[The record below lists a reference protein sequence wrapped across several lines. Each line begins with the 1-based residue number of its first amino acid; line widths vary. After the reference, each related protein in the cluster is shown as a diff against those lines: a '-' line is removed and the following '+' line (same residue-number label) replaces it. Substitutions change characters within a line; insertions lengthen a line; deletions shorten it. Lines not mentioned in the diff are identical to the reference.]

1 MKKFLAILFSVV
13 VTLGAIT
20 VLGANVNDPYEFDGD
35 VITNPFWWLYTTEAP
50 ETETEPTTV
59 EANWVLVGQN
69 SNNNYYY
76 DRASMTVNEVV
87 SIQQP
92 GWASELGIYFN
103 VPQAITSVT
112 VNGVSQ
118 NVASID
124 GAGAVVYL
132 SALTQD
138 VNEVI
143 VNYGNSTAKVL
154 FKKEALPETEAPTV
168 APTEAPTVAPTE
180 APTVAPTEK
189 PTEAPT
195 VAPVELKITSQPQD
209 VMVKAGTT
217 ANFNIKAQGEGLK
230 YQWQVSSSNGAKW
243 GNTSLA
249 GNKTTT
255 LTLTAVANYDG
266 RLYRCIVTDKYGK
279 TVTSNAAKLSIEK
292 SQATLKIT
300 GQPQDVKAEVGST
313 TSVSVKAEGEGL
325 KYQWQ
330 VSSSNGERWGNTS
343 LAGNKTT
350 TLTFT
355 VLSNYEGRLF
365 RCIVTDK
372 NGNTV
377 TSNAAK
383 VSLGSL
389 QTELKIVKQPE
400 DVQSQAGSIV
410 TFKVEAQG
418 EGLKYQ
424 WQTSSSN
431 GARWGNTS
439 LAGNKTATLSFTAP
453 ANYDGRLYRCII
465 TDANGN
471 TVTSNAAKLSFSS
484 TTGTVKITSQPT
496 DVKTSVGKI
505 ASFKVVAEGVGLKYQ
520 WQTSS
525 SNGAKWG
532 NTSLSGNN
540 TALLSFSAPATYDGR
555 LYRCVITDAKGNT
568 VVSEA
573 AKLSIGEATG
583 DSIII
588 NAQPK
593 DVSVAAGSA
602 TSFIVEATGE
612 GLTYQ
617 WQVSSSNG
625 ERWGNTSLAGAKTNI
640 LQLVVP
646 SNYNGRLY
654 RCVITDKNGNTVI
667 TDAAKLTVR

>member
-59 EANWVLVGQN
+59 GANWVLVGQN

-76 DRASMTVNEVV
+76 DKANMTVNEVV

-103 VPQAITSVT
+103 VSEAITSVT

-143 VNYGNSTAKVL
+143 VKYGNSTAKVS
-154 FKKEALPETEAPTV
+154 FKKEALPETEAPTEK
-168 APTEAPTVAPTE
+168 PTEAPTQ
-180 APTVAPTEK
+180 APTEK
-189 PTEAPT
+189 PTEAPTEKPT

-230 YQWQVSSSNGAKW
+230 YQWQVSSSNGERW

-255 LTLTAVANYDG
+255 LTLTAAANYDG

-300 GQPQDVKAEVGST
+300 GQPQDVKADVGST

-330 VSSSNGERWGNTS
+330 VSSSNGKRWGNTS

-400 DVQSQAGSIV
+400 DVKAQAGNTV
-410 TFKVEAQG
+410 TFKVKAQG
-418 EGLKYQ
+418 TGLTYQ

-431 GARWGNTS
+431 GAKWGNTS

-471 TVTSNAAKLSFSS
+471 TVTSDAAKLSFGSI
-484 TTGTVKITSQPT
+484 TGTVKITSQPT
-496 DVKTSVGKI
+496 DVKASVGKI
-505 ASFKVVAEGVGLKYQ
+505 VSFKVVAEGVGLKYQ

-555 LYRCVITDAKGNT
+555 LYRCVITDAEGNT

-583 DSIII
+583 DPIII

-640 LQLVVP
+640 LQLVAP

-654 RCVITDKNGNTVI
+654 RCVITDKDGNTVI

>member
-59 EANWVLVGQN
+59 GANWVLVGQN

-76 DRASMTVNEVV
+76 DKANMTVNEVV

-103 VPQAITSVT
+103 VSEAITSVT

-143 VNYGNSTAKVL
+143 VKYGKSTAKVL
-154 FKKEALPETEAPTV
+154 FKKEALPETEAPTEKPTE
-168 APTEAPTVAPTE
+168 APTEAPT
-180 APTVAPTEK
+180 EK
-189 PTEAPT
+189 PT

-217 ANFNIKAQGEGLK
+217 ANFNIKAQ
-230 YQWQVSSSNGAKW
+230 
-243 GNTSLA
+243 
-249 GNKTTT
+249 
-255 LTLTAVANYDG
+255 
-266 RLYRCIVTDKYGK
+266 
-279 TVTSNAAKLSIEK
+279 
-292 SQATLKIT
+292 
-300 GQPQDVKAEVGST
+300 
-313 TSVSVKAEGEGL
+313 GEGL

-400 DVQSQAGSIV
+400 DVKAQAGNTV
-410 TFKVEAQG
+410 TFKVKAQG
-418 EGLKYQ
+418 TGLTYQ

-431 GARWGNTS
+431 GAKWGNTS

-465 TDANGN
+465 TDANGK

-505 ASFKVVAEGVGLKYQ
+505 VSFKVVAEGVGLKYQ

-583 DSIII
+583 DPIII

-640 LQLVVP
+640 LQLVAP

-667 TDAAKLTVR
+667 TDSAKLTVR

>member
-50 ETETEPTTV
+50 ETQTEPTTV
-59 EANWVLVGQN
+59 GANWVLVGQN

-76 DRASMTVNEVV
+76 DKANMTVNEVV

-103 VPQAITSVT
+103 VSEAITSVT

-143 VNYGNSTAKVL
+143 VKYGNNTAKVL
-154 FKKEALPETEAPTV
+154 FKKEALSETE
-168 APTEAPTVAPTE
+168 
-180 APTVAPTEK
+180 APTEK
-189 PTEAPT
+189 PTEAPTEAPTEKPT

-217 ANFNIKAQGEGLK
+217 VNFNIKAQGEGLK
-230 YQWQVSSSNGAKW
+230 YQWQVSSSNGERW

-255 LTLTAVANYDG
+255 LTLTAAANYDG

-330 VSSSNGERWGNTS
+330 VSSSNGKRWGNTS

-400 DVQSQAGSIV
+400 DVKAQAGNTV
-410 TFKVEAQG
+410 TFKVKAQG
-418 EGLKYQ
+418 TGLTYQ

-431 GARWGNTS
+431 GAKWGNTS

-465 TDANGN
+465 TDANGK

-496 DVKTSVGKI
+496 DVKTGVGKI
-505 ASFKVVAEGVGLKYQ
+505 VSFKVVAEGVGLKYQ

-640 LQLVVP
+640 LQLVAP
-646 SNYNGRLY
+646 SNYNGRRY
-654 RCVITDKNGNTVI
+654 RCVITDKKGNTVI

>member
-59 EANWVLVGQN
+59 GANWVLVGQN

-76 DRASMTVNEVV
+76 DKANMTVNEVV

-103 VPQAITSVT
+103 VSEAITSVT

-143 VNYGNSTAKVL
+143 VKYGNSTAKVL
-154 FKKEALPETEAPTV
+154 FKKEALPETEAPTEKPTE
-168 APTEAPTVAPTE
+168 APTEAPT
-180 APTVAPTEK
+180 EK
-189 PTEAPT
+189 PT

-217 ANFNIKAQGEGLK
+217 VNFNIKAQ
-230 YQWQVSSSNGAKW
+230 
-243 GNTSLA
+243 
-249 GNKTTT
+249 
-255 LTLTAVANYDG
+255 
-266 RLYRCIVTDKYGK
+266 
-279 TVTSNAAKLSIEK
+279 
-292 SQATLKIT
+292 
-300 GQPQDVKAEVGST
+300 
-313 TSVSVKAEGEGL
+313 GEGL

-400 DVQSQAGSIV
+400 DVKAQAGNTV
-410 TFKVEAQG
+410 TFKVKAQG
-418 EGLKYQ
+418 TGLTYQ

-431 GARWGNTS
+431 GAKWGNTS

-505 ASFKVVAEGVGLKYQ
+505 VSFKVVAEGVGLKYQ

-583 DSIII
+583 DPIII

-640 LQLVVP
+640 LQLVAP

>member
-59 EANWVLVGQN
+59 GANWVLVGQN

-76 DRASMTVNEVV
+76 DKANMTVNEVV

-103 VPQAITSVT
+103 VSEAITSVT

-143 VNYGNSTAKVL
+143 VKYGDSTAKVL
-154 FKKEALPETEAPTV
+154 FKKEALPETEAPTEKPTE
-168 APTEAPTVAPTE
+168 APTEAPT
-180 APTVAPTEK
+180 EK
-189 PTEAPT
+189 PT

-217 ANFNIKAQGEGLK
+217 VNFNIKAQ
-230 YQWQVSSSNGAKW
+230 
-243 GNTSLA
+243 
-249 GNKTTT
+249 
-255 LTLTAVANYDG
+255 
-266 RLYRCIVTDKYGK
+266 
-279 TVTSNAAKLSIEK
+279 
-292 SQATLKIT
+292 
-300 GQPQDVKAEVGST
+300 
-313 TSVSVKAEGEGL
+313 GEGL

-400 DVQSQAGSIV
+400 DVKAQAGNTV
-410 TFKVEAQG
+410 TFKVKAQG
-418 EGLKYQ
+418 TGLTYQ

-431 GARWGNTS
+431 GAKWGNTS

-465 TDANGN
+465 TDANGK

-496 DVKTSVGKI
+496 DVKTGVGKI
-505 ASFKVVAEGVGLKYQ
+505 VSFKVVAEGVGLKYQ

-640 LQLVVP
+640 LQLVAP

-654 RCVITDKNGNTVI
+654 RCVITDKKGNTVI

>member
-20 VLGANVNDPYEFDGD
+20 VMGANVNDPYEFDGD

-50 ETETEPTTV
+50 ETQTEPTTV
-59 EANWVLVGQN
+59 GASWVLVGQN

-76 DRASMTVNEVV
+76 DKANMTVNEVV

-103 VPQAITSVT
+103 VSEAITSVT

-143 VNYGNSTAKVL
+143 VKYGNNTAKVL
-154 FKKEALPETEAPTV
+154 FKKEALSETE
-168 APTEAPTVAPTE
+168 
-180 APTVAPTEK
+180 APTEK
-189 PTEAPT
+189 PTEAPTEAPTEKPT

-217 ANFNIKAQGEGLK
+217 VNFNIKAQGEGLK
-230 YQWQVSSSNGAKW
+230 YQWQVSSSNGERW

-255 LTLTAVANYDG
+255 LTLTAAANYDG

-330 VSSSNGERWGNTS
+330 VSSSNGKRWGNTS

-400 DVQSQAGSIV
+400 DVKAQAGNTV
-410 TFKVEAQG
+410 TFKVKAQG
-418 EGLKYQ
+418 TGLTYQ

-431 GARWGNTS
+431 GAKWGNTS

-465 TDANGN
+465 TDANGK

-496 DVKTSVGKI
+496 DVKTGVGKI
-505 ASFKVVAEGVGLKYQ
+505 VSFKVVAEGVGLKYQ

-640 LQLVVP
+640 LQLVAP

-654 RCVITDKNGNTVI
+654 RCVITDKKGNTVI

>member
-50 ETETEPTTV
+50 ETQTEPTTV
-59 EANWVLVGQN
+59 GANWVLVGQN

-76 DRASMTVNEVV
+76 DKANMTVNEVV

-103 VPQAITSVT
+103 VSEAITSVT

-143 VNYGNSTAKVL
+143 VKYGNSTAKVL
-154 FKKEALPETEAPTV
+154 FKKEALPETEAPTEKPTE
-168 APTEAPTVAPTE
+168 APTEAPT
-180 APTVAPTEK
+180 EK
-189 PTEAPT
+189 PT

-217 ANFNIKAQGEGLK
+217 VNFNIKAQ
-230 YQWQVSSSNGAKW
+230 
-243 GNTSLA
+243 
-249 GNKTTT
+249 
-255 LTLTAVANYDG
+255 
-266 RLYRCIVTDKYGK
+266 
-279 TVTSNAAKLSIEK
+279 
-292 SQATLKIT
+292 
-300 GQPQDVKAEVGST
+300 
-313 TSVSVKAEGEGL
+313 GEGL

-400 DVQSQAGSIV
+400 DVKAQAGNTV
-410 TFKVEAQG
+410 TFKVKAQG
-418 EGLKYQ
+418 TGLTYQ

-431 GARWGNTS
+431 GAKWGNTS

-465 TDANGN
+465 TDANGK

-496 DVKTSVGKI
+496 DVKTGVGKI
-505 ASFKVVAEGVGLKYQ
+505 VSFKVVAEGVGLKYQ

-640 LQLVVP
+640 LQLVAP

-654 RCVITDKNGNTVI
+654 RCVITDKKGNTVI

>member
-59 EANWVLVGQN
+59 GANWVLVGQN

-76 DRASMTVNEVV
+76 DKANMTVNEVV

-92 GWASELGIYFN
+92 GWASELGIYLN
-103 VPQAITSVT
+103 VSEAITSVT

-143 VNYGNSTAKVL
+143 VKYGNNTAKVL
-154 FKKEALPETEAPTV
+154 FKKEALSETE
-168 APTEAPTVAPTE
+168 
-180 APTVAPTEK
+180 APTEK
-189 PTEAPT
+189 PTEAPTEAPTEKPT

-230 YQWQVSSSNGAKW
+230 YQWQVSSSNGERW

-255 LTLTAVANYDG
+255 LTLTAAANYDG

-372 NGNTV
+372 NGKTV

-400 DVQSQAGSIV
+400 DVKAQAGNTV
-410 TFKVEAQG
+410 TFKVKAQG
-418 EGLKYQ
+418 TGLTYQ

-431 GARWGNTS
+431 GAKWGNTS

-471 TVTSNAAKLSFSS
+471 TVTSDAAKLSFGSI
-484 TTGTVKITSQPT
+484 TGTVKITSQPT
-496 DVKTSVGKI
+496 DVKASVGKI
-505 ASFKVVAEGVGLKYQ
+505 VSFKVVAEGVGLKYQ

-583 DSIII
+583 DPIII

-640 LQLVVP
+640 LQLVAP

>member
-59 EANWVLVGQN
+59 GANWVLVGQN

-76 DRASMTVNEVV
+76 DKANMTVNEVV

-92 GWASELGIYFN
+92 GWASELGIYLN
-103 VPQAITSVT
+103 VSEAITSVT

-143 VNYGNSTAKVL
+143 VKYGNSTAKVL
-154 FKKEALPETEAPTV
+154 FKKEALPETEAPTEK
-168 APTEAPTVAPTE
+168 PTEAPTE

-230 YQWQVSSSNGAKW
+230 YQWQVSSSNGK
-243 GNTSLA
+243 
-249 GNKTTT
+249 
-255 LTLTAVANYDG
+255 
-266 RLYRCIVTDKYGK
+266 
-279 TVTSNAAKLSIEK
+279 
-292 SQATLKIT
+292 
-300 GQPQDVKAEVGST
+300 
-313 TSVSVKAEGEGL
+313 
-325 KYQWQ
+325 
-330 VSSSNGERWGNTS
+330 RWGNTS

-400 DVQSQAGSIV
+400 DVKAQAGNTV
-410 TFKVEAQG
+410 TFKVKAQG
-418 EGLKYQ
+418 TGLTYQ

-431 GARWGNTS
+431 GAKWGNTS

-471 TVTSNAAKLSFSS
+471 TVTSDAAKLSFSS

-496 DVKTSVGKI
+496 DVKASVGKI
-505 ASFKVVAEGVGLKYQ
+505 VSFKVVAEGVGLKYQ

-555 LYRCVITDAKGNT
+555 LYRCVITDAEGNT

-583 DSIII
+583 DPIII

-640 LQLVVP
+640 LQLVAP

-654 RCVITDKNGNTVI
+654 RCVITDKDGNTVI

>member
-50 ETETEPTTV
+50 ETQTEPTTV
-59 EANWVLVGQN
+59 GANWVLVGQN

-76 DRASMTVNEVV
+76 DKANMTVNEVV

-103 VPQAITSVT
+103 VSEAITSVT

-143 VNYGNSTAKVL
+143 VKYGNNTAKVL
-154 FKKEALPETEAPTV
+154 FKKEALSETEAPT
-168 APTEAPTVAPTE
+168 
-180 APTVAPTEK
+180 EK
-189 PTEAPT
+189 PT

-217 ANFNIKAQGEGLK
+217 VNFNIKAQGEGLK
-230 YQWQVSSSNGAKW
+230 YQWQVSSSNGERW

-255 LTLTAVANYDG
+255 LTLTAAANYDG

-330 VSSSNGERWGNTS
+330 VSSSNGKRWGNTS

-400 DVQSQAGSIV
+400 DVKAQAGNTV
-410 TFKVEAQG
+410 TFKVKAQG
-418 EGLKYQ
+418 TGLTYQ

-431 GARWGNTS
+431 GAKWGNTS

-465 TDANGN
+465 TDANGK

-496 DVKTSVGKI
+496 DVKTGVGKI
-505 ASFKVVAEGVGLKYQ
+505 VSFKVVAEGVGLKYQ

-640 LQLVVP
+640 LQLVAP

-654 RCVITDKNGNTVI
+654 RCVITDKKGNTVI

>member
-59 EANWVLVGQN
+59 GANWVLVGQN

-76 DRASMTVNEVV
+76 DKANMTVNEVV

-103 VPQAITSVT
+103 VSEAITSVT

-143 VNYGNSTAKVL
+143 VKYGNSTAKVL
-154 FKKEALPETEAPTV
+154 FKKEALPETEAPTEKPTE
-168 APTEAPTVAPTE
+168 APTEAPT
-180 APTVAPTEK
+180 EK
-189 PTEAPT
+189 PT

-217 ANFNIKAQGEGLK
+217 VNFNIKAQGEGLK
-230 YQWQVSSSNGAKW
+230 YQWQVSSSNGK
-243 GNTSLA
+243 
-249 GNKTTT
+249 
-255 LTLTAVANYDG
+255 
-266 RLYRCIVTDKYGK
+266 
-279 TVTSNAAKLSIEK
+279 
-292 SQATLKIT
+292 
-300 GQPQDVKAEVGST
+300 
-313 TSVSVKAEGEGL
+313 
-325 KYQWQ
+325 
-330 VSSSNGERWGNTS
+330 RWGNTS

-400 DVQSQAGSIV
+400 DVKAQAGNTV
-410 TFKVEAQG
+410 TFKVKAQG
-418 EGLKYQ
+418 TGLTYQ

-431 GARWGNTS
+431 GAKWGNTS

-496 DVKTSVGKI
+496 DVKTGVGKI
-505 ASFKVVAEGVGLKYQ
+505 VSFKVVAEGVGLKYQ

-588 NAQPK
+588 NAQPR
-593 DVSVAAGSA
+593 DVSVAAGST

-640 LQLVVP
+640 LQLVAP

>member
-35 VITNPFWWLYTTEAP
+35 VITNPFWWLYTMEAP
-50 ETETEPTTV
+50 ETQTEPTTV
-59 EANWVLVGQN
+59 GANWVLVGQN

-76 DRASMTVNEVV
+76 DKANMTVNEVV

-103 VPQAITSVT
+103 VSEAITSVT

-143 VNYGNSTAKVL
+143 VKYGNNTAKVL
-154 FKKEALPETEAPTV
+154 FKKEALSETE
-168 APTEAPTVAPTE
+168 
-180 APTVAPTEK
+180 APTEK
-189 PTEAPT
+189 PTEAPTEAPTEKPT

-217 ANFNIKAQGEGLK
+217 VNFNIKAQGEGLK
-230 YQWQVSSSNGAKW
+230 YQWQVSSSNGERW

-255 LTLTAVANYDG
+255 LTLTAAANYDG

-330 VSSSNGERWGNTS
+330 VSSSNGKRWGNTS

-400 DVQSQAGSIV
+400 DVKAQAGNTV
-410 TFKVEAQG
+410 TFKVKAQG
-418 EGLKYQ
+418 TGLTYQ

-431 GARWGNTS
+431 GAKWGNTS

-465 TDANGN
+465 TDANGK

-496 DVKTSVGKI
+496 DVKTGVGKI
-505 ASFKVVAEGVGLKYQ
+505 VSFKVVAEGVGLKYQ

-588 NAQPK
+588 NAQPR
-593 DVSVAAGSA
+593 DVSVAAGST

-640 LQLVVP
+640 LQLVAL

>member
-59 EANWVLVGQN
+59 GANWVLVGQN

-76 DRASMTVNEVV
+76 DKANMTVNEVV

-103 VPQAITSVT
+103 VSEAITSVT

-143 VNYGNSTAKVL
+143 VKYGNSTAKVL
-154 FKKEALPETEAPTV
+154 FKKEALPETEAPTEKPTE
-168 APTEAPTVAPTE
+168 APTEAPT
-180 APTVAPTEK
+180 EK
-189 PTEAPT
+189 PT

-217 ANFNIKAQGEGLK
+217 VNFNIKAQGEGLK
-230 YQWQVSSSNGAKW
+230 YQWQVSSSNGK
-243 GNTSLA
+243 
-249 GNKTTT
+249 
-255 LTLTAVANYDG
+255 
-266 RLYRCIVTDKYGK
+266 
-279 TVTSNAAKLSIEK
+279 
-292 SQATLKIT
+292 
-300 GQPQDVKAEVGST
+300 
-313 TSVSVKAEGEGL
+313 
-325 KYQWQ
+325 
-330 VSSSNGERWGNTS
+330 RWGNTS

-400 DVQSQAGSIV
+400 DVKAQAGNTV
-410 TFKVEAQG
+410 TFKVKAQG
-418 EGLKYQ
+418 TGLTYQ

-431 GARWGNTS
+431 GAKWGNTS

-465 TDANGN
+465 TDANGK

-496 DVKTSVGKI
+496 DVKTGVGKI
-505 ASFKVVAEGVGLKYQ
+505 VSFKVVAEGVGLKYQ

-640 LQLVVP
+640 LQLVAP

-654 RCVITDKNGNTVI
+654 RCVITDKKGNTVI

>member
-59 EANWVLVGQN
+59 GANWVLVGQN

-76 DRASMTVNEVV
+76 DKANMTVNEVV

-92 GWASELGIYFN
+92 GWASELGIYLN
-103 VPQAITSVT
+103 VSEAITSVT

-143 VNYGNSTAKVL
+143 VKYGNNTAKVL
-154 FKKEALPETEAPTV
+154 FKKEALSETE
-168 APTEAPTVAPTE
+168 
-180 APTVAPTEK
+180 APTEK
-189 PTEAPT
+189 PTEAPTEKPT

-230 YQWQVSSSNGAKW
+230 YQWQVSSSNGERW

-255 LTLTAVANYDG
+255 LTLTAAANYDG

-372 NGNTV
+372 NGKTV

-400 DVQSQAGSIV
+400 DVKAQAGNTV
-410 TFKVEAQG
+410 TFKVKAQG
-418 EGLKYQ
+418 TGLTYQ

-431 GARWGNTS
+431 GAKWGNTS

-471 TVTSNAAKLSFSS
+471 TVTSDAAKLSFGSI
-484 TTGTVKITSQPT
+484 TGTVKITSQPT
-496 DVKTSVGKI
+496 DVKASVGKI
-505 ASFKVVAEGVGLKYQ
+505 VSFKVVAEGVGLKYQ

-583 DSIII
+583 DPIII

-640 LQLVVP
+640 LQLVAP

>member
-59 EANWVLVGQN
+59 GANWVLVGQN

-76 DRASMTVNEVV
+76 DKANMTVNEVV

-103 VPQAITSVT
+103 VSEAITSVT

-143 VNYGNSTAKVL
+143 VKYGNSTAKVL
-154 FKKEALPETEAPTV
+154 FKKEALPETEAPTEKPTE
-168 APTEAPTVAPTE
+168 APTEAPT
-180 APTVAPTEK
+180 EK
-189 PTEAPT
+189 PT

-217 ANFNIKAQGEGLK
+217 ANFNIKAQ
-230 YQWQVSSSNGAKW
+230 
-243 GNTSLA
+243 
-249 GNKTTT
+249 
-255 LTLTAVANYDG
+255 
-266 RLYRCIVTDKYGK
+266 
-279 TVTSNAAKLSIEK
+279 
-292 SQATLKIT
+292 
-300 GQPQDVKAEVGST
+300 
-313 TSVSVKAEGEGL
+313 GEGL

-400 DVQSQAGSIV
+400 DVKAQAGNTV
-410 TFKVEAQG
+410 TFKVKAQG
-418 EGLKYQ
+418 TGLTYQ

-431 GARWGNTS
+431 GAKWGNTS

-505 ASFKVVAEGVGLKYQ
+505 VSFKVVAEGVGLKYQ

-583 DSIII
+583 DPIII

-640 LQLVVP
+640 LQLVAP

>member
-59 EANWVLVGQN
+59 GANWVLVGQN

-76 DRASMTVNEVV
+76 DKANMTVNEVV

-103 VPQAITSVT
+103 VSEAITSVT

-143 VNYGNSTAKVL
+143 VKYGDSTAKVL
-154 FKKEALPETEAPTV
+154 FKKEALPETEAPTEKPTE
-168 APTEAPTVAPTE
+168 APTEAPT
-180 APTVAPTEK
+180 EK
-189 PTEAPT
+189 PT

-217 ANFNIKAQGEGLK
+217 VNFNIKAQGEGLK
-230 YQWQVSSSNGAKW
+230 YQWQVSSSNGK
-243 GNTSLA
+243 
-249 GNKTTT
+249 
-255 LTLTAVANYDG
+255 
-266 RLYRCIVTDKYGK
+266 
-279 TVTSNAAKLSIEK
+279 
-292 SQATLKIT
+292 
-300 GQPQDVKAEVGST
+300 
-313 TSVSVKAEGEGL
+313 
-325 KYQWQ
+325 
-330 VSSSNGERWGNTS
+330 RWGNTS

-400 DVQSQAGSIV
+400 DVKAQAGNTV
-410 TFKVEAQG
+410 TFKVKAQG
-418 EGLKYQ
+418 TGLTYQ

-431 GARWGNTS
+431 GAKWGNTS

-465 TDANGN
+465 TDANGK

-496 DVKTSVGKI
+496 DVKTGVGKI
-505 ASFKVVAEGVGLKYQ
+505 VSFKVVAEGVGLKYQ

-640 LQLVVP
+640 LQLVAP

-654 RCVITDKNGNTVI
+654 RCVITDKKGNTVI

>member
-59 EANWVLVGQN
+59 GANWVLVGQN

-76 DRASMTVNEVV
+76 DKANMTVNEVV

-103 VPQAITSVT
+103 VSEAITSVT

-143 VNYGNSTAKVL
+143 VKYGNSTAKVL
-154 FKKEALPETEAPTV
+154 FKKEALPETEAPTEKPTE
-168 APTEAPTVAPTE
+168 APTEAPT
-180 APTVAPTEK
+180 EK
-189 PTEAPT
+189 PT

-217 ANFNIKAQGEGLK
+217 VNFNIKAQGEGLK
-230 YQWQVSSSNGAKW
+230 YQWQVSSSNGK
-243 GNTSLA
+243 
-249 GNKTTT
+249 
-255 LTLTAVANYDG
+255 
-266 RLYRCIVTDKYGK
+266 
-279 TVTSNAAKLSIEK
+279 
-292 SQATLKIT
+292 
-300 GQPQDVKAEVGST
+300 
-313 TSVSVKAEGEGL
+313 
-325 KYQWQ
+325 
-330 VSSSNGERWGNTS
+330 RWGNTS

-400 DVQSQAGSIV
+400 DVKAQAGNTV
-410 TFKVEAQG
+410 TFKVKAQG
-418 EGLKYQ
+418 TGLTYQ

-431 GARWGNTS
+431 GAKWGNTS

-505 ASFKVVAEGVGLKYQ
+505 VSFKVVAEGVGLKYQ

-583 DSIII
+583 DPIII

-640 LQLVVP
+640 LQLVAP

>member
-59 EANWVLVGQN
+59 ETNWVLVGQN

-76 DRASMTVNEVV
+76 DKANMTVNEVV

-103 VPQAITSVT
+103 VSGAITSVT

-143 VNYGNSTAKVL
+143 VKYGDSTAKVL
-154 FKKEALPETEAPTV
+154 FKKEALPETEAPTEK
-168 APTEAPTVAPTE
+168 PTEAPTQ
-180 APTVAPTEK
+180 APTEK
-189 PTEAPT
+189 PT

-230 YQWQVSSSNGAKW
+230 YQWQVSSSNGERW

-350 TLTFT
+350 TLKFT

-400 DVQSQAGSIV
+400 DVKAQAGNTV
-410 TFKVEAQG
+410 TFKVKAQG
-418 EGLKYQ
+418 TGLTYQ

-431 GARWGNTS
+431 GAKWGNTS
-439 LAGNKTATLSFTAP
+439 LAGNKTATLSFAAP

-465 TDANGN
+465 TDANGK
-471 TVTSNAAKLSFSS
+471 TVTSNAAKLSFGS

-505 ASFKVVAEGVGLKYQ
+505 VSFKVVAEGLGLKYQ

-583 DSIII
+583 DPIII

-593 DVSVAAGSA
+593 DATVAAGNA
-602 TSFIVEATGE
+602 TAFIVEAEGE

-625 ERWGNTSLAGAKTNI
+625 ERWGNTNLLGAKTNA
-640 LQLVVP
+640 LQLMATA
-646 SNYNGRLY
+646 NYNGRLY

>member
-50 ETETEPTTV
+50 ETQTEPTTV
-59 EANWVLVGQN
+59 GANWVLVGQN

-76 DRASMTVNEVV
+76 DKANMTVNEVV

-103 VPQAITSVT
+103 VSEAITSVT

-143 VNYGNSTAKVL
+143 VKYGNSTAKVL
-154 FKKEALPETEAPTV
+154 FKKEALPETEAPT
-168 APTEAPTVAPTE
+168 
-180 APTVAPTEK
+180 EK
-189 PTEAPT
+189 PT

-230 YQWQVSSSNGAKW
+230 YQWQVSSSNGERW

-255 LTLTAVANYDG
+255 LTLTAAANYDG

-330 VSSSNGERWGNTS
+330 VSSSNGKRWGNTS

-400 DVQSQAGSIV
+400 DVKAQAGNTV
-410 TFKVEAQG
+410 TFKVKAQG
-418 EGLKYQ
+418 TGLTYQ

-431 GARWGNTS
+431 GAKWGNTS

-496 DVKTSVGKI
+496 DVMTSVGKI
-505 ASFKVVAEGVGLKYQ
+505 VSFKVVAEGVGLKYQ

-583 DSIII
+583 DPIII

-640 LQLVVP
+640 LQLVAP

>member
-59 EANWVLVGQN
+59 GANWVLVGQN

-76 DRASMTVNEVV
+76 DKANMTVNEVV

-103 VPQAITSVT
+103 VSEAITSVT

-143 VNYGNSTAKVL
+143 VKYGNSTAKVL
-154 FKKEALPETEAPTV
+154 FKKEALPETEAPT
-168 APTEAPTVAPTE
+168 
-180 APTVAPTEK
+180 EK
-189 PTEAPT
+189 PT

-230 YQWQVSSSNGAKW
+230 YQWQVSSSNGERW

-255 LTLTAVANYDG
+255 LTLTAAANYDG

-300 GQPQDVKAEVGST
+300 GQPQDVKADVGST

-330 VSSSNGERWGNTS
+330 VSSSNGKRWGNTS

-400 DVQSQAGSIV
+400 DVKAQAGNTV
-410 TFKVEAQG
+410 TFKVKAQG
-418 EGLKYQ
+418 TGLTYQ

-431 GARWGNTS
+431 GAKWGNTS

-505 ASFKVVAEGVGLKYQ
+505 VSFKVVAEGVGLKYQ

-588 NAQPK
+588 NAQPR
-593 DVSVAAGSA
+593 DVSVAAGST

-640 LQLVVP
+640 LQLVAP

>member
-20 VLGANVNDPYEFDGD
+20 VLGANVNDAYEFDGD

-59 EANWVLVGQN
+59 GANWVLVGQN

-76 DRASMTVNEVV
+76 DKANMTVNEVV

-92 GWASELGIYFN
+92 GWASELGIYLN
-103 VPQAITSVT
+103 VSEAITSVT

-143 VNYGNSTAKVL
+143 VKYGNNTAKVL
-154 FKKEALPETEAPTV
+154 FKKEALSETE
-168 APTEAPTVAPTE
+168 
-180 APTVAPTEK
+180 APTEK
-189 PTEAPT
+189 PTEAPTEAPTEKPT

-230 YQWQVSSSNGAKW
+230 YQWQVSSSNGERW

-255 LTLTAVANYDG
+255 LTLTAAANYDG

-372 NGNTV
+372 NGKTV

-400 DVQSQAGSIV
+400 DVKAQAGNTV
-410 TFKVEAQG
+410 TFKVKAQG
-418 EGLKYQ
+418 TGLTYQ

-431 GARWGNTS
+431 GAKWGNTS

-471 TVTSNAAKLSFSS
+471 TVTSDAAKLSFGSI
-484 TTGTVKITSQPT
+484 TGTVKITSQPT
-496 DVKTSVGKI
+496 DVKASVGKI
-505 ASFKVVAEGVGLKYQ
+505 VSFKVVAEGVGLKYQ

-583 DSIII
+583 DPIII

-640 LQLVVP
+640 LQLVAP

>member
-50 ETETEPTTV
+50 ETQTEPTTV
-59 EANWVLVGQN
+59 GANWVLVGQN

-76 DRASMTVNEVV
+76 DKANMTVNEVV

-103 VPQAITSVT
+103 VSEAITSVT

-124 GAGAVVYL
+124 GTGAVVYL

-143 VNYGNSTAKVL
+143 VKYGNNTAKVL
-154 FKKEALPETEAPTV
+154 FKKEALSETE
-168 APTEAPTVAPTE
+168 
-180 APTVAPTEK
+180 APTEK
-189 PTEAPT
+189 PTEAPTEAPTEKPT

-230 YQWQVSSSNGAKW
+230 YQWQVSSSNGERW

-255 LTLTAVANYDG
+255 LTLTAAANYDG

-330 VSSSNGERWGNTS
+330 VSSSNGKKWGNTS

-400 DVQSQAGSIV
+400 DVKAQAGNTV
-410 TFKVEAQG
+410 TFKVKAQG
-418 EGLKYQ
+418 TGLTYQ

-431 GARWGNTS
+431 GAKWGNTS

-505 ASFKVVAEGVGLKYQ
+505 VSFKVVAEGVGLKYQ

-583 DSIII
+583 DPIII
-588 NAQPK
+588 NAQPR
-593 DVSVAAGSA
+593 DVSVAAGGA

-640 LQLVVP
+640 LQLVAP

>member
-59 EANWVLVGQN
+59 GANWVLVGQN

-76 DRASMTVNEVV
+76 DKANMTVNEVV

-92 GWASELGIYFN
+92 GWASELGIYLN
-103 VPQAITSVT
+103 VSEAITSVT

-143 VNYGNSTAKVL
+143 VKYGNSTAKVL
-154 FKKEALPETEAPTV
+154 FKKEALPETEAPTEK
-168 APTEAPTVAPTE
+168 PTE
-180 APTVAPTEK
+180 APTEK
-189 PTEAPT
+189 PTEKPT

-230 YQWQVSSSNGAKW
+230 YQWQVSSSNGERW

-255 LTLTAVANYDG
+255 LTLTAAANYDG

-300 GQPQDVKAEVGST
+300 GQPQDVKADVGST

-330 VSSSNGERWGNTS
+330 VSSSNGKRWGNTS

-400 DVQSQAGSIV
+400 DVKAQAGNTV
-410 TFKVEAQG
+410 TFKVKAQG
-418 EGLKYQ
+418 TGLTYQ

-431 GARWGNTS
+431 GAKWGNTS

-471 TVTSNAAKLSFSS
+471 TVTSDAAKLSFGSI
-484 TTGTVKITSQPT
+484 TGTVKITSQPT
-496 DVKTSVGKI
+496 DVKASVGKI
-505 ASFKVVAEGVGLKYQ
+505 VSFKVVAEGVGLKYQ

-525 SNGAKWG
+525 SNGVKWG

-555 LYRCVITDAKGNT
+555 LYRCVITDAEGNT

-583 DSIII
+583 DPIII

-640 LQLVVP
+640 LQLVAP

-654 RCVITDKNGNTVI
+654 RCVITDKDGNTVI

>member
-59 EANWVLVGQN
+59 GANWVLVGQN

-76 DRASMTVNEVV
+76 DKANMTVNEVV

-92 GWASELGIYFN
+92 GWASELGIYLN
-103 VPQAITSVT
+103 VSEAITSVT

-143 VNYGNSTAKVL
+143 VKYGNSTAKVL
-154 FKKEALPETEAPTV
+154 FKKEALPETEAPT
-168 APTEAPTVAPTE
+168 
-180 APTVAPTEK
+180 EK
-189 PTEAPT
+189 PT

-217 ANFNIKAQGEGLK
+217 VNFNIKAQGEGLK
-230 YQWQVSSSNGAKW
+230 YQWQVSSSNGERW

-255 LTLTAVANYDG
+255 LTLTAAANYDG

-330 VSSSNGERWGNTS
+330 VSSSNGKRWGNTS

-400 DVQSQAGSIV
+400 DVKAQAGNTV
-410 TFKVEAQG
+410 TFKVKAQG
-418 EGLKYQ
+418 TGLTYQ

-431 GARWGNTS
+431 GAKWGNTS

-465 TDANGN
+465 TDANGK

-496 DVKTSVGKI
+496 DVKTGVGKI
-505 ASFKVVAEGVGLKYQ
+505 VSFKVVAEGVGLKYQ

-593 DVSVAAGSA
+593 DASVAAGSA

-640 LQLVVP
+640 LQLVAP

-654 RCVITDKNGNTVI
+654 RCVITDKKGNTVI

>member
-50 ETETEPTTV
+50 ETQTEPTTV
-59 EANWVLVGQN
+59 GANWVLVGQN

-76 DRASMTVNEVV
+76 DKANMTVNEVV

-92 GWASELGIYFN
+92 GWSSELGIYFN
-103 VPQAITSVT
+103 VSEAITSVT

-132 SALTQD
+132 SALTQA

-143 VNYGNSTAKVL
+143 VKYGNSTAKVL
-154 FKKEALPETEAPTV
+154 FKKEALPETEAPTEKPTE
-168 APTEAPTVAPTE
+168 APTEAPT
-180 APTVAPTEK
+180 EK
-189 PTEAPT
+189 PT

-230 YQWQVSSSNGAKW
+230 YQWQVSSSNGERW

-255 LTLTAVANYDG
+255 LTLTAAANYDG

-279 TVTSNAAKLSIEK
+279 
-292 SQATLKIT
+292 
-300 GQPQDVKAEVGST
+300 
-313 TSVSVKAEGEGL
+313 
-325 KYQWQ
+325 
-330 VSSSNGERWGNTS
+330 
-343 LAGNKTT
+343 
-350 TLTFT
+350 
-355 VLSNYEGRLF
+355 
-365 RCIVTDK
+365 
-372 NGNTV
+372 
-377 TSNAAK
+377 
-383 VSLGSL
+383 
-389 QTELKIVKQPE
+389 
-400 DVQSQAGSIV
+400 
-410 TFKVEAQG
+410 
-418 EGLKYQ
+418 
-424 WQTSSSN
+424 
-431 GARWGNTS
+431 
-439 LAGNKTATLSFTAP
+439 
-453 ANYDGRLYRCII
+453 
-465 TDANGN
+465 

-496 DVKTSVGKI
+496 DVKTGVGKI
-505 ASFKVVAEGVGLKYQ
+505 VSFKVVAEGVGLKYQ

-640 LQLVVP
+640 LQLVAP

-654 RCVITDKNGNTVI
+654 RCVICLLYTS
-667 TDAAKLTVR
+667 DAADD

>member
-59 EANWVLVGQN
+59 GANWVLVGQN

-76 DRASMTVNEVV
+76 DKANMTVNEVV

-103 VPQAITSVT
+103 VSEAITSVT

-143 VNYGNSTAKVL
+143 VKYGNSTAKVS
-154 FKKEALPETEAPTV
+154 FKKEALPETEAPTEK
-168 APTEAPTVAPTE
+168 PTEAPTQ
-180 APTVAPTEK
+180 APTEK
-189 PTEAPT
+189 PTEAPTEKPT

-217 ANFNIKAQGEGLK
+217 ANFNIKAQ
-230 YQWQVSSSNGAKW
+230 
-243 GNTSLA
+243 
-249 GNKTTT
+249 
-255 LTLTAVANYDG
+255 
-266 RLYRCIVTDKYGK
+266 
-279 TVTSNAAKLSIEK
+279 
-292 SQATLKIT
+292 
-300 GQPQDVKAEVGST
+300 
-313 TSVSVKAEGEGL
+313 GEGL

-400 DVQSQAGSIV
+400 DVKAQAGNTV
-410 TFKVEAQG
+410 TFKVKAQG
-418 EGLKYQ
+418 TGLTYQ

-431 GARWGNTS
+431 GAKWGNTS

-471 TVTSNAAKLSFSS
+471 TVTSDAAKLSFGSI
-484 TTGTVKITSQPT
+484 TGTVKITSQPT
-496 DVKTSVGKI
+496 DVKASVGKI
-505 ASFKVVAEGVGLKYQ
+505 VSFKVVAEGVGLKYQ

-555 LYRCVITDAKGNT
+555 LYRCVITDAEGNT

-583 DSIII
+583 DPIII

-640 LQLVVP
+640 LQLVAP

-654 RCVITDKNGNTVI
+654 RCVITDKDGNTVI

>member
-50 ETETEPTTV
+50 ETQTEPTTV
-59 EANWVLVGQN
+59 GANWVLVGQN

-76 DRASMTVNEVV
+76 DKANMTVNEVV

-103 VPQAITSVT
+103 VSEAITSVT

-143 VNYGNSTAKVL
+143 VKYGNNTAKVL
-154 FKKEALPETEAPTV
+154 FKKEALSETE
-168 APTEAPTVAPTE
+168 
-180 APTVAPTEK
+180 APTEK
-189 PTEAPT
+189 PTEAPTEAPTEKPT

-217 ANFNIKAQGEGLK
+217 VNFNIKAQGEGLK
-230 YQWQVSSSNGAKW
+230 YQWQVSSSNGERW

-255 LTLTAVANYDG
+255 LTLTAAANYDG

-330 VSSSNGERWGNTS
+330 VSSSNGKRWGNTS

-400 DVQSQAGSIV
+400 DVKAQAGNTV
-410 TFKVEAQG
+410 TFKVKAQG
-418 EGLKYQ
+418 TGLTYQ
-424 WQTSSSN
+424 WQTRRSN
-431 GARWGNTS
+431 GAKWGNTS

-465 TDANGN
+465 TDANGK

-496 DVKTSVGKI
+496 DVKTGVGKI
-505 ASFKVVAEGVGLKYQ
+505 VSFKVVAEGVGLKYQ

-588 NAQPK
+588 NAQPR
-593 DVSVAAGSA
+593 DVSVAAGST

-640 LQLVVP
+640 LQLVAP

>member
-59 EANWVLVGQN
+59 ETNWVLVGQN

-76 DRASMTVNEVV
+76 DKANMTVNEVV

-103 VPQAITSVT
+103 VSGAITSVT

-143 VNYGNSTAKVL
+143 VKYGDSTAKVL
-154 FKKEALPETEAPTV
+154 FKKEALPETEAPTEK
-168 APTEAPTVAPTE
+168 PTEAPTQ
-180 APTVAPTEK
+180 APTEK
-189 PTEAPT
+189 PT

-230 YQWQVSSSNGAKW
+230 YQWQVSSSNGERW

-255 LTLTAVANYDG
+255 LKFTVLSNYEGRLFRCIVTDKNGNTVTSNAAKVSLGSSQTELKIVKQPEDVRTQAGNTVTFKVEAQGTGLTYQWQTSSSNGAKWGNTSLAGNKTATLSFAAPANYDG
-266 RLYRCIVTDKYGK
+266 RLYRCIITDANGK

-313 TSVSVKAEGEGL
+313 TSVSVKAEGE
-325 KYQWQ
+325 
-330 VSSSNGERWGNTS
+330 
-343 LAGNKTT
+343 
-350 TLTFT
+350 
-355 VLSNYEGRLF
+355 
-365 RCIVTDK
+365 
-372 NGNTV
+372 
-377 TSNAAK
+377 
-383 VSLGSL
+383 
-389 QTELKIVKQPE
+389 
-400 DVQSQAGSIV
+400 
-410 TFKVEAQG
+410 
-418 EGLKYQ
+418 
-424 WQTSSSN
+424 
-431 GARWGNTS
+431 
-439 LAGNKTATLSFTAP
+439 
-453 ANYDGRLYRCII
+453 
-465 TDANGN
+465 
-471 TVTSNAAKLSFSS
+471 
-484 TTGTVKITSQPT
+484 
-496 DVKTSVGKI
+496 
-505 ASFKVVAEGVGLKYQ
+505 GLKYQ

-583 DSIII
+583 DPIII

-593 DVSVAAGSA
+593 DATVAAGNA
-602 TSFIVEATGE
+602 TAFIVEAEGE

-625 ERWGNTSLAGAKTNI
+625 ERWGNTNLLGAKTNA
-640 LQLVVP
+640 LQLMATA
-646 SNYNGRLY
+646 NYNGRLY

>member
-59 EANWVLVGQN
+59 GANWVLVGQN

-76 DRASMTVNEVV
+76 DKANMTVNEVV

-92 GWASELGIYFN
+92 GWASELGIYLN
-103 VPQAITSVT
+103 VSEAITSVT

-143 VNYGNSTAKVL
+143 VKYGNNTAKVL
-154 FKKEALPETEAPTV
+154 FKKEALSETE
-168 APTEAPTVAPTE
+168 
-180 APTVAPTEK
+180 APTEK
-189 PTEAPT
+189 PTEAPTEAPTEKPT

-217 ANFNIKAQGEGLK
+217 ANFNIKAQ
-230 YQWQVSSSNGAKW
+230 
-243 GNTSLA
+243 
-249 GNKTTT
+249 
-255 LTLTAVANYDG
+255 
-266 RLYRCIVTDKYGK
+266 
-279 TVTSNAAKLSIEK
+279 
-292 SQATLKIT
+292 
-300 GQPQDVKAEVGST
+300 
-313 TSVSVKAEGEGL
+313 GEGL

-372 NGNTV
+372 NGKTV

-400 DVQSQAGSIV
+400 DVKAQAGNTV
-410 TFKVEAQG
+410 TFKVKAQG
-418 EGLKYQ
+418 TGLTYQ

-431 GARWGNTS
+431 GAKWGNTS

-471 TVTSNAAKLSFSS
+471 TVTSDAAKLSFGSI
-484 TTGTVKITSQPT
+484 TGTVKITSQPT
-496 DVKTSVGKI
+496 DVKASVGKI
-505 ASFKVVAEGVGLKYQ
+505 VSFKVVAEGVGLKYQ

-583 DSIII
+583 DPIII

-640 LQLVVP
+640 LQLVAP

>member
-59 EANWVLVGQN
+59 GANWVLVGQN

-76 DRASMTVNEVV
+76 DKANMTVNEVV

-103 VPQAITSVT
+103 VSEAITSVT

-143 VNYGNSTAKVL
+143 VKYGNSTAKVL
-154 FKKEALPETEAPTV
+154 FKKEALPETEAPTEKPTE
-168 APTEAPTVAPTE
+168 APTEAPT
-180 APTVAPTEK
+180 EK
-189 PTEAPT
+189 PT

-217 ANFNIKAQGEGLK
+217 ANFNIKAQ
-230 YQWQVSSSNGAKW
+230 
-243 GNTSLA
+243 
-249 GNKTTT
+249 
-255 LTLTAVANYDG
+255 
-266 RLYRCIVTDKYGK
+266 
-279 TVTSNAAKLSIEK
+279 
-292 SQATLKIT
+292 
-300 GQPQDVKAEVGST
+300 
-313 TSVSVKAEGEGL
+313 GEGL

-400 DVQSQAGSIV
+400 DVKAQAGNTV
-410 TFKVEAQG
+410 TFKVKAQG
-418 EGLKYQ
+418 TGLTYQ

-431 GARWGNTS
+431 GAKWGNTS

-505 ASFKVVAEGVGLKYQ
+505 VSFKVVAEGVGLKYQ

-588 NAQPK
+588 NAQPR
-593 DVSVAAGSA
+593 DVSVAAGST

-640 LQLVVP
+640 LQLVAP

>member
-59 EANWVLVGQN
+59 GANWVLVGQN

-76 DRASMTVNEVV
+76 DKANMTVNEVV

-103 VPQAITSVT
+103 VSEAITSVT

-143 VNYGNSTAKVL
+143 VKYGNSTAKVS
-154 FKKEALPETEAPTV
+154 FKKEALPETE
-168 APTEAPTVAPTE
+168 APTE

-230 YQWQVSSSNGAKW
+230 YQWQVSSSNGERW

-255 LTLTAVANYDG
+255 LTLTAAANYDG

-300 GQPQDVKAEVGST
+300 GQPQDVKADVGST

-330 VSSSNGERWGNTS
+330 VSSSNGKRWGNTS

-400 DVQSQAGSIV
+400 DVKAQAGNTV
-410 TFKVEAQG
+410 TFKVKAQG
-418 EGLKYQ
+418 TGLTYQ

-431 GARWGNTS
+431 GAKWGNTS

-471 TVTSNAAKLSFSS
+471 TVTSDAAKLSFGSI
-484 TTGTVKITSQPT
+484 TGTVKITSQPT
-496 DVKTSVGKI
+496 DVKASVGKI
-505 ASFKVVAEGVGLKYQ
+505 VSFKVVAEGVGLKYQ

-583 DSIII
+583 DPIII

-640 LQLVVP
+640 LQLVAP

>member
-59 EANWVLVGQN
+59 GANWVLVGQN

-76 DRASMTVNEVV
+76 DKANMTVNEVV

-103 VPQAITSVT
+103 VSEAITSVT

-143 VNYGNSTAKVL
+143 VKYGNSTAKVL
-154 FKKEALPETEAPTV
+154 FKKEALPETEAPTEKPTE
-168 APTEAPTVAPTE
+168 APTEAPT
-180 APTVAPTEK
+180 EK
-189 PTEAPT
+189 PT

-217 ANFNIKAQGEGLK
+217 VNFNIKAQGEGLK
-230 YQWQVSSSNGAKW
+230 YQWQVSSSNGK
-243 GNTSLA
+243 
-249 GNKTTT
+249 
-255 LTLTAVANYDG
+255 
-266 RLYRCIVTDKYGK
+266 
-279 TVTSNAAKLSIEK
+279 
-292 SQATLKIT
+292 
-300 GQPQDVKAEVGST
+300 
-313 TSVSVKAEGEGL
+313 
-325 KYQWQ
+325 
-330 VSSSNGERWGNTS
+330 RWGNTS

-400 DVQSQAGSIV
+400 DVKAQAGNTV
-410 TFKVEAQG
+410 TFKVKAQG
-418 EGLKYQ
+418 TGLTYQ

-431 GARWGNTS
+431 GAKWGNTS

-505 ASFKVVAEGVGLKYQ
+505 VSFKVVAEGVGLKYQ

-640 LQLVVP
+640 LQLVAP

-654 RCVITDKNGNTVI
+654 RCVITDKKGNTVI

>member
-50 ETETEPTTV
+50 ETQTEPTTV
-59 EANWVLVGQN
+59 GANWVLVGQN

-76 DRASMTVNEVV
+76 DKANMTVNEVV

-103 VPQAITSVT
+103 VSEAITSVT

-143 VNYGNSTAKVL
+143 VKYGNSTAKVL
-154 FKKEALPETEAPTV
+154 FKKEALPETEAPT
-168 APTEAPTVAPTE
+168 
-180 APTVAPTEK
+180 EK
-189 PTEAPT
+189 PT

-230 YQWQVSSSNGAKW
+230 YQWQVSSSNGERW

-255 LTLTAVANYDG
+255 LTLTAAANYDG

-330 VSSSNGERWGNTS
+330 VSSSNGKRWGNTS

-400 DVQSQAGSIV
+400 DVKAQAGNTV
-410 TFKVEAQG
+410 TFKVKAQG
-418 EGLKYQ
+418 TGLTYQ

-431 GARWGNTS
+431 GAKWGNTS

-496 DVKTSVGKI
+496 DVKTGVGKI
-505 ASFKVVAEGVGLKYQ
+505 VSFKVVAEGVGLKYQ

-588 NAQPK
+588 NAQPR
-593 DVSVAAGSA
+593 DVSVAAGST

-640 LQLVVP
+640 LQLVAP

>member
-50 ETETEPTTV
+50 ETQTEPTTV
-59 EANWVLVGQN
+59 GANWVLVGQN

-76 DRASMTVNEVV
+76 DKANMTVNEVV

-103 VPQAITSVT
+103 VSEAITSVT

-143 VNYGNSTAKVL
+143 VKYGNNTAKVL
-154 FKKEALPETEAPTV
+154 FKKEALSETE
-168 APTEAPTVAPTE
+168 
-180 APTVAPTEK
+180 APTEK
-189 PTEAPT
+189 PTEAPTEAPTEKPT

-217 ANFNIKAQGEGLK
+217 VNFNIKAQGEGLK
-230 YQWQVSSSNGAKW
+230 YQWQVSSSNGKRW

-255 LTLTAVANYDG
+255 LTL
-266 RLYRCIVTDKYGK
+266 
-279 TVTSNAAKLSIEK
+279 
-292 SQATLKIT
+292 
-300 GQPQDVKAEVGST
+300 
-313 TSVSVKAEGEGL
+313 
-325 KYQWQ
+325 
-330 VSSSNGERWGNTS
+330 
-343 LAGNKTT
+343 
-350 TLTFT
+350 T

-400 DVQSQAGSIV
+400 DVKAQAGNTV
-410 TFKVEAQG
+410 TFKVKAQG
-418 EGLKYQ
+418 TGLTYQ

-431 GARWGNTS
+431 GAKWGNTS

-465 TDANGN
+465 TDANGK

-496 DVKTSVGKI
+496 DVKTGVGKI
-505 ASFKVVAEGVGLKYQ
+505 VSFKVVAEGVGLKYQ

-640 LQLVVP
+640 LQLVAP

-654 RCVITDKNGNTVI
+654 RCVITDKKGNTVI